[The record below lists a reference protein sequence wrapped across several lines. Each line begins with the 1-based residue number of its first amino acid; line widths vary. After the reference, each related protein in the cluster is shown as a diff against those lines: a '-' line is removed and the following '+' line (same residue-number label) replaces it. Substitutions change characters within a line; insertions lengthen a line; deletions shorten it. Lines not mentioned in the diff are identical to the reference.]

1 MQIPNWR
8 TPKFFFFT
16 VAAHVNNI
24 QGSCFASGI
33 RLSVIN
39 AKWNVKWNLYDT
51 AAWILPTKSRT
62 TGVIRIKCWL

>member
-1 MQIPNWR
+1 MLVWYAADFKTNCKLQMIRNR
-8 TPKFFFFT
+8 KSATAYANSKLANTKIFFFT

-39 AKWNVKWNLYDT
+39 AK
-51 AAWILPTKSRT
+51 
-62 TGVIRIKCWL
+62 